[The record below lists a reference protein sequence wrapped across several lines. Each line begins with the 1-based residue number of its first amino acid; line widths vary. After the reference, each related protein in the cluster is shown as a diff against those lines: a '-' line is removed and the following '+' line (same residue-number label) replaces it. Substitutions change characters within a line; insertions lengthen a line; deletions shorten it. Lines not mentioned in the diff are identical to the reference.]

1 MRVLYIH
8 SGNLYGGVET
18 LLVTLARH
26 HDLYPEMEPH
36 YALCFDGRLSE
47 ELTAAGAPVHLLCKV
62 RIRQPLTVLRARR
75 LLGDLLQQQRFDLVV
90 CHSTWSQ
97 SLFGPV
103 VRAARLPLV
112 FWLHCPTNGKR
123 WLDRWGSKTTPDLV
137 LYNSRFTAA
146 MSPNMFPQVRSEVVY
161 GPTAPPQRDHSK
173 ADRALTRA
181 ELHTSNDAVVIIQ
194 ASRMEAWK
202 GHALHLEAL
211 STMKELPNW
220 ICWQLGG
227 AQRPIEIE
235 YLEGLK
241 RKATQLGIGDRVR
254 FLGQREEVEKL
265 LAAADV
271 YCQPNTDAEPFGIS
285 LIEALYAQLPVL
297 TTAIGGACEIV
308 DETCGVLF
316 PHNDAPALAKSLRLL
331 IENRTLR
338 LSLGAAG
345 PARARDL
352 CDVRVQMQRLQKVF
366 LRVCG
371 LQDQNKLE
379 PRIAPD
385 RRAPFAIA

>member
-18 LLVTLARH
+18 LLATLARH
-26 HDLYPEMEPH
+26 HNLCPEMEPH
-36 YALCFDGRLSE
+36 YALCFEGRFSE
-47 ELTAAGAPVHLLCKV
+47 ELTAAGVPVHLLCKV

-75 LLGDLLQQQRFDLVV
+75 ILSDLLQRENFDLVV

-137 LYNSRFTAA
+137 LHNSQFTAA

-173 ADRALTRA
+173 ADRAPTRA
-181 ELHTSNDAVVIIQ
+181 ELQTSEDAVVIIQ

-211 STMKELPNW
+211 TTMKELPNW
-220 ICWQLGG
+220 ICWQVGG

-241 RKATQLGIGDRVR
+241 RNAIQLGIGDRVR
-254 FLGQREEVEKL
+254 FLGQRADVEKL
-265 LAAADV
+265 LAASDI
-271 YCQPNTDAEPFGIS
+271 YCQPNTGAEPFGIS
-285 LIEALYAQLPVL
+285 FVEALSAGLPVV

-308 DETCGVLF
+308 NRSCGVLV
-316 PHNDAPALAKSLRLL
+316 PHNDASALAKALTLL
-331 IENRTLR
+331 IENRSLR
-338 LSLGAAG
+338 LDLGAAG
-345 PARARDL
+345 PARALDL
-352 CDVRVQMQRLQKVF
+352 CDVKVQMQRLQKI
-366 LRVCG
+366 LSSVCVTR
-371 LQDQNKLE
+371 DQWKSAS
-379 PRIAPD
+379 RIAPD
-385 RRAPFAIA
+385 HRASLTIA